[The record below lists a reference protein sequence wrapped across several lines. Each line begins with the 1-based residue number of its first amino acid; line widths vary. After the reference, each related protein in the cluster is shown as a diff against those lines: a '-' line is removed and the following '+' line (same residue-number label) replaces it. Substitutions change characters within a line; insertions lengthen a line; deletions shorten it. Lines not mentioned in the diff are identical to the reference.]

1 MEPDDKTTPG
11 HPLDSVV
18 ETTPVVIIDFDESI
32 RHPHNWP
39 NVQRWSIL
47 ILNTLIS
54 LLVNLSTTIV
64 APLLETISAEFHMDP
79 QVEGPLV
86 MSSYVLTLALGPL
99 LLAPFGELYGR
110 VVLIQC
116 GLLVYLV
123 FNLAC
128 GFATTKAQLIAFRVL
143 AGIGSGAAPVVG
155 IAMISDCFRNDER
168 GTALGVLNMAFI
180 LAAPLGAIVGGL
192 AAQSTSWR
200 FIFFAPS
207 IAAGLLVFV
216 GLFVYHESYPPVI
229 LSRKKRQFQHDGHL
243 VCKTPY
249 DDRHPTIADL
259 YYKTIIRPVYFL
271 TTQPIIQVLSL
282 YTGYIYGLTYLIFST
297 FTSLWEQQYHETA
310 SIASLHY
317 IAAGIGYFIGI
328 VACILFADRIY
339 RGLKGKNND
348 IGRPEFRIPMM
359 SVSAILIPTS
369 LFWYGWT
376 AQEHIQWVVPNLAIV
391 LTMCGCTIVFQCTT
405 AYCIEAYPLYA
416 ASASAASFLCRGLCA
431 FGFPLFAPSLYARL
445 GYGWGDSILGF
456 VALIISGLVPVML
469 WKFGVRL
476 RKISSYA
483 V

>member
-1 MEPDDKTTPG
+1 MVHPDPQHSDQPPGEPVHNDCSSPAGDYLSRISHGPPG
-11 HPLDSVV
+11 GRTAGDVELCADPRTRALAPGALRGAIWARGPDTVRPASISGVQSGMRICNDQGPAHRLPRVGGDWERSGPRGKSWIASSLLFYVFLLRDSV
-18 ETTPVVIIDFDESI
+18 
-32 RHPHNWP
+32 
-39 NVQRWSIL
+39 Q
-47 ILNTLIS
+47 
-54 LLVNLSTTIV
+54 
-64 APLLETISAEFHMDP
+64 
-79 QVEGPLV
+79 
-86 MSSYVLTLALGPL
+86 
-99 LLAPFGELYGR
+99 
-110 VVLIQC
+110 
-116 GLLVYLV
+116 
-123 FNLAC
+123 
-128 GFATTKAQLIAFRVL
+128 
-143 AGIGSGAAPVVG
+143 VG
-155 IAMISDCFRNDER
+155 IAMISDCLRNDER

-207 IAAGLLVFV
+207 IAAGLLVLV

-456 VALIISGLVPVML
+456 VALIISGLVPVVL

-483 V
+483 I

>member
-1 MEPDDKTTPG
+1 M
-11 HPLDSVV
+11 
-18 ETTPVVIIDFDESI
+18 
-32 RHPHNWP
+32 
-39 NVQRWSIL
+39 
-47 ILNTLIS
+47 
-54 LLVNLSTTIV
+54 
-64 APLLETISAEFHMDP
+64 
-79 QVEGPLV
+79 
-86 MSSYVLTLALGPL
+86 
-99 LLAPFGELYGR
+99 
-110 VVLIQC
+110 
-116 GLLVYLV
+116 
-123 FNLAC
+123 
-128 GFATTKAQLIAFRVL
+128 
-143 AGIGSGAAPVVG
+143 
-155 IAMISDCFRNDER
+155 
-168 GTALGVLNMAFI
+168 
-180 LAAPLGAIVGGL
+180 
-192 AAQSTSWR
+192 
-200 FIFFAPS
+200 
-207 IAAGLLVFV
+207 
-216 GLFVYHESYPPVI
+216 
-229 LSRKKRQFQHDGHL
+229 
-243 VCKTPY
+243 CKTPY

-456 VALIISGLVPVML
+456 VALIISGLVPVVL

-483 V
+483 I